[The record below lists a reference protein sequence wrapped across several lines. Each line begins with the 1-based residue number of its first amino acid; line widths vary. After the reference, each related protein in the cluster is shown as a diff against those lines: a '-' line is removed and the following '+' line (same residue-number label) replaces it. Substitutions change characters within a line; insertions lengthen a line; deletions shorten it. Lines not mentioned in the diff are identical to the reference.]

1 MSGATSD
8 VGEAMS
14 TARTIRR
21 FTGAPVDDATL
32 ERCLQAA
39 MWAPSGA
46 NAQAWRFVV
55 LRSPEQR
62 AVVAKAAARALEVIE
77 PVYGMSRP
85 SDDDGSRRAR
95 TNRATYELHDRAGE
109 FTSVLFA
116 QKHFPTASELLLG
129 GSIFPA
135 MQNFLL
141 AARAQGLGACLT
153 SWGAYG
159 GEQLLRDAVGVPDDW
174 MLAGH
179 IVVGWPKG
187 RHGPVRRRPLSE
199 VVNLDHWEG
208 GTERVRGP
216 KTERRTNLS
225 TSKRHDDQWGPRLSA
240 VGQAISRYG
249 LALTLAWIG
258 FGKYIK
264 MEARVLIEHSPLMS
278 WVYDVFSANTVARG
292 LGTLEIV
299 AAILIAARPVS
310 ARLSAIGSA
319 MAIVLFCGTLS
330 FLFTTPGVVSRF
342 AGPVPVLSALPGQF
356 LLKDVVLLGVAVWTL
371 GEAVQAHRA
380 SSAFDADREQ
390 VGDSPRP

>member
-1 MSGATSD
+1 L
-8 VGEAMS
+8 S
-14 TARTIRR
+14 TA
-21 FTGAPVDDATL
+21 
-32 ERCLQAA
+32 
-39 MWAPSGA
+39 
-46 NAQAWRFVV
+46 
-55 LRSPEQR
+55 
-62 AVVAKAAARALEVIE
+62 
-77 PVYGMSRP
+77 
-85 SDDDGSRRAR
+85 
-95 TNRATYELHDRAGE
+95 
-109 FTSVLFA
+109 
-116 QKHFPTASELLLG
+116 
-129 GSIFPA
+129 
-135 MQNFLL
+135 
-141 AARAQGLGACLT
+141 
-153 SWGAYG
+153 
-159 GEQLLRDAVGVPDDW
+159 
-174 MLAGH
+174 
-179 IVVGWPKG
+179 
-187 RHGPVRRRPLSE
+187 
-199 VVNLDHWEG
+199 
-208 GTERVRGP
+208 
-216 KTERRTNLS
+216 
-225 TSKRHDDQWGPRLSA
+225 KRHDDQWGPRLSA
-240 VGQAISRYG
+240 VGQAVSRYG